1 MSLEERLLEDL
12 KLAMKAGRKEEI
24 STLRMLRAQIKN
36 ARISKGEDLSD
47 QEVALVLQKAVKVRK
62 EAMEMF
68 SKGNRADLVAKEQKE
83 YDIIAKYL
91 PEQLSEEQIEKLIRE
106 TISSLEVSSEKDI
119 GRVMGALMPK
129 VKGKADGK
137 IIQQKV
143 RLALTQLP
151 S

>member
-12 KLAMKAGRKEEI
+12 KLAMKAGRKEEV
-24 STLRMLRAQIKN
+24 STLRMLRAQVKD
-36 ARISKGEDLSD
+36 ARISKGEDLTD
-47 QEVALVLQKAVKVRK
+47 QEVSAVLQKAVKIRK

-68 SKGNRADLVAKEQKE
+68 SKGDRIDLVEKEQKE
-83 YDIIAKYL
+83 YEIISIYL
-91 PEQLSEEQIEKLIRE
+91 PEQLTEEQIENLIQE
-106 TISSLEVSSEKDI
+106 TIFSLQVSGEKDL
-119 GRVMGALMPK
+119 GRVMGAIMPK

-143 RLALTQLP
+143 KLALTQLP